1 MTDITAAPGAG
12 LRAAADSRPA
22 TFAARIDSCEWRDS
36 GNGRDLTLTG
46 HAAVFNE
53 WSEPLDTWAG
63 VFRERIAPGAFRD
76 VLATAPD
83 VRALFNHDSNFVLGR
98 TRSGTLELSE
108 DSTGLRVWARVP
120 PTTWAADLR
129 ESMGRGDIDQ
139 MSFAFTVAED
149 EWREDH
155 DTEEVWR
162 TITRVDELFDVS
174 VVTYPAYP
182 QTDAAIRSLVVAKS
196 AGLINPRVAQTPDE
210 GDSAGAETVAP
221 AQPVGGM
228 HVARLRARARASV
241 LIHEL

>member
-1 MTDITAAPGAG
+1 MTDMTAAPGAG
-12 LRAAADSRPA
+12 LRSA
-22 TFAARIDSCEWRDS
+22 FAARIDQCEWRDS
-36 GNGRDLTLTG
+36 GNGHDLTLEG
-46 HAAVFNE
+46 HAAVFNQ
-53 WSEPLDTWAG
+53 WSEPLQTWAG
-63 VFRERIAPGAFRD
+63 TFREQIAPGAF
-76 VLATAPD
+76 AQPIAANQD

-108 DSTGLRVWARVP
+108 DATGLRVWARVP
-120 PTTWAADLR
+120 PTSWAADLR
-129 ESMGRGDIDQ
+129 ESMSRGDIDQ
-139 MSFAFTVAED
+139 MSFAFTVAAD

-162 TITRVDELFDVS
+162 TVTRVEELFDVS

-196 AGLINPRVAQTPDE
+196 AGLIHPRVAQPPEE
-210 GDSAGAETVAP
+210 GDVAGAETVAP

-228 HVARLRARARASV
+228 HVARLKARARASV